1 MNCPKC
7 NKNIDGNYTFCP
19 HCGETLG
26 PDVILDRDFLFEETE
41 TETVASQRNKH
52 HFRRKN
58 GSKIYLIANGV
69 LIACIGAIA
78 FWVLTHQSKIL
89 TPLYTSSP
97 EATQTTV
104 TPAMQAAAA
113 VEATKATS

>member
-52 HFRRKN
+52 HFRRKTAP
-58 GSKIYLIANGV
+58 KYI
-69 LIACIGAIA
+69 
-78 FWVLTHQSKIL
+78 
-89 TPLYTSSP
+89 
-97 EATQTTV
+97 
-104 TPAMQAAAA
+104 
-113 VEATKATS
+113 